1 MTKMKFKADLDAQ
14 VNKMRDDAMTALDI
28 KVEVLAESAVAF
40 KKARDEAFAAAEKPA
55 KEGDAPIVLDQNTCD
70 ALAAKVLSTTKGLNP
85 LYVFEKRVKQ
95 ATVDFTKTDGEEK
108 DVAAFKRAFHLA
120 QAECVNAYKAEG
132 NSTAVDYL
140 KAAGL
145 ALLGALVAIIASPLL
160 AFSADKRTDLVNTF
174 FSGVETD
181 RSKLAQTE
189 MKADAAGDLLEE
201 VAAPANN

>member
-1 MTKMKFKADLDAQ
+1 MKLIDMQKVTETLLIADKA
-14 VNKMRDDAMTALDI
+14 
-28 KVEVLAESAVAF
+28 
-40 KKARDEAFAAAEKPA
+40 ARDALGVEHSVYVENEETLTFAEVKVKNPEQAEGEERDVYLARCAEARANVLNTIA
-55 KEGDAPIVLDQNTCD
+55 KD
-70 ALAAKVLSTTKGLNP
+70 LNP
-85 LYVFEKRVKQ
+85 LYVLKTKLNRAVAVF
-95 ATVDFTKTDGEEK
+95 AKTDGEEK